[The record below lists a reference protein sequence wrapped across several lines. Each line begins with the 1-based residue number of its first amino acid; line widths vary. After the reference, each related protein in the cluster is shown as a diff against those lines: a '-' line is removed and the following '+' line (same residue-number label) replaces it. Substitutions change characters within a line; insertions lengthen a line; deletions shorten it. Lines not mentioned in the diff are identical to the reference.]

1 MQMGA
6 DVGMLIEREMEGDSV
21 VKLVLTLVYTSDTE
35 LHLK

>member
-21 VKLVLTLVYTSDTE
+21 VKLVLTLVYSFDTE